1 MKMMVV
7 RCRRSLWC
15 RGSRMVEREP
25 EEEEEAAA
33 ASGKLV
39 G

>member
-7 RCRRSLWC
+7 HCRRSLWC

>member
-1 MKMMVV
+1 MKMVVV
-7 RCRRSLWC
+7 RCRRSPWC

-25 EEEEEAAA
+25 EEEEETAA

>member
-7 RCRRSLWC
+7 PCRRSLWC
-15 RGSRMVEREP
+15 RMVEREP
-25 EEEEEAAA
+25 EEEEEETAA

>member
-15 RGSRMVEREP
+15 RGSRMVETEP